1 MGFHPSKARLPGQLL
16 TVALSASR
24 GALQSILLTAVA
36 TISLAGC
43 AGNSMTEAQKAP
55 EPRKRIDIQ
64 RFYTGTWRE
73 IARRPMTITDGCVAG
88 GTEYRPGRSAGIQV
102 LDFCRMGNPRGEL
115 KTIGGPGTILDPGF
129 NAKLRVDYK
138 LYGFVPVQRDY
149 WVLDRADNYSW
160 FISADP
166 TLRDLYIFTRDP
178 QISPVQR
185 KRLVARAAALG
196 YDVGKLEFPE
206 QPNARPD

>member
-1 MGFHPSKARLPGQLL
+1 MK
-16 TVALSASR
+16 
-24 GALQSILLTAVA
+24 SILLTAVA
-36 TISLAGC
+36 TVSLAGC
-43 AGNSMTEAQKAP
+43 VGNSITHTQQAP
-55 EPRKRIDIQ
+55 EPRKRVDVQ

-88 GTEYRPGRSAGIQV
+88 ATEYRPDRAGGIEV
-102 LDFCRMGNPRGEL
+102 LDSCRMGSPRGEL
-115 KTIGGPGTILDPGF
+115 KTVGGPGTILDPGF

-138 LYGFVPVQRDY
+138 LYGFVPVQREY
-149 WVLDRADNYSW
+149 WVLDRADDYSW

-178 QISPVQR
+178 EIGPTQR

-196 YDVGKLEFPE
+196 YDVSKLEFPE
-206 QPNARPD
+206 QPRR